1 MRLADGTGAHTHERV
16 CGLGDPA
23 FLSISNGTAA
33 LLALTTLL
41 GLVWRLELR
50 GGERAG
56 NLVTALAVMGAAS
69 VWILTAAGVVSALT
83 AARLGS
89 ARLGISIRSAATQP
103 DSTAALVFDISVFGT
118 NWALFMTFV
127 PMVLPDA
134 LRDSTLRVGW
144 ISCW

>member
-23 FLSISNGTAA
+23 FLSISKGTAA

-89 ARLGISIRSAATQP
+89 EFLFDQPQYSLTAPPCWSSASVSSEQTGRS
-103 DSTAALVFDISVFGT
+103 S
-118 NWALFMTFV
+118 
-127 PMVLPDA
+127 
-134 LRDSTLRVGW
+134 
-144 ISCW
+144 